1 MPLDVI
7 LSIVI
12 VNWNSRKDTLDC
24 LHSIFNIPDYRNI
37 KTKPEIILIDNNSV
51 DGSVEEI
58 KEKFPDII
66 LIKNKTNAG
75 YAPAANEGMKIAKG
89 KYVLLLGNDTELT
102 DGSLVNCINF
112 LENNSQAGAVGA
124 KLLFPDGRLQGN
136 CKKFPTL
143 KNAFYTYLSLDR
155 LNRVYDMASF
165 KYDEQLKV
173 DQIATTFLM
182 IRNEILQRINFFD
195 TQYKILYNDV
205 DLCKKI
211 YNEGYEIYFIPDAVV
226 YHHGSHSTQKAGF
239 ELRKIMYM
247 DIFWYY
253 KNNFGFRAYFLL
265 PVLFIR
271 FLIVLIANK

>member
-1 MPLDVI
+1 MLLEVI
-7 LSIVI
+7 LSIVL
-12 VNWNSRKDTLDC
+12 VNWNSRKETLDC
-24 LHSIFNIPDYRNI
+24 LHSIFNIPDYHSI
-37 KTKPEIILIDNNSV
+37 KTKLEIILTDNNSA
-51 DGSVEEI
+51 DGSVAEI
-58 KEKFPDII
+58 KEKFSEII
-66 LIKNKTNAG
+66 IIENKTNAG
-75 YAPAANEGMKIAKG
+75 YATAANQGMKIAKG
-89 KYVLLLGNDTELT
+89 KYVLLLGNDTELSE
-102 DGSLVNCINF
+102 GSLVNCISF
-112 LENNSQAGAVGA
+112 LDNNSNAGAVGA

-155 LNRVYDMASF
+155 LNRDYEMASF

-182 IRNEILQRINFFD
+182 IRNEILRKINFFD

-211 YNEGYEIYFIPDAVV
+211 YNAGYEIYFIPDAVV
-226 YHHGSHSTQKAGF
+226 YHHGSLSTQKAGF
-239 ELRKIMYM
+239 EVRKIMYS
-247 DIFWYY
+247 DIFRYY
-253 KNNFGFRAYFLL
+253 KNNFGFKAYFLL